1 MEHSVK
7 TLKPSTFQAVTLP
20 VRDEH
25 SWASDAGSQLGPWP
39 RQQWQI
45 GPVVRATCQL
55 ARVACVLLRCQ
66 WTSLIEVSSLLADV

>member
-25 SWASDAGSQLGPWP
+25 SWASDAGSQLQAARIGRGQAPPAVADRPRRTCHMPAGPGGLCP
-39 RQQWQI
+39 SQM
-45 GPVVRATCQL
+45 PV
-55 ARVACVLLRCQ
+55 
-66 WTSLIEVSSLLADV
+66 DFPH